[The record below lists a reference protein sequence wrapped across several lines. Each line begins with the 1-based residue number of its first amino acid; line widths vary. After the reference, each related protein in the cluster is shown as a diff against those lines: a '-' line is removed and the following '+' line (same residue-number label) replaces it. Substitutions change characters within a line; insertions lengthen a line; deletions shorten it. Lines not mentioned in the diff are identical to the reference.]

1 MSRYNRIRK
10 YIASRHDQFVV
21 RSGEK
26 FCRIFLD
33 CVDNARHWSFETNGE
48 GLIAQFIVRSCD
60 GDILDVG
67 AHTGEYALLIGQID
81 PVRAIHLFEP
91 IPHFAAK
98 AAAFCS
104 GLPNVHI
111 HNLGLSNSSRTQKM
125 YVSRRYPSTS
135 GATEFLHDF
144 DRNAVFDE
152 FDCRFER
159 GDQFLSQNNIAKVA
173 LLKLDV
179 EGMEKQA
186 LQGFGHKLDSST
198 IEVIQFEHGP
208 VHAETGDTLR
218 TFRRFFDERGFDVFA
233 IYPNGLREPSNA
245 GVNSETFRGRNFL
258 AVGRQSLHKFR
269 DLIVG
274 AC

>member
-186 LQGFGHKLDSST
+186 LQGLATNLTPLRSKSFNLST
-198 IEVIQFEHGP
+198 DQC
-208 VHAETGDTLR
+208 TLR
-218 TFRRFFDERGFDVFA
+218 PEILFERFADFLTSAASMFLPFTLMV
-233 IYPNGLREPSNA
+233 
-245 GVNSETFRGRNFL
+245 SESHRMP
-258 AVGRQSLHKFR
+258 A
-269 DLIVG
+269 
-274 AC
+274 